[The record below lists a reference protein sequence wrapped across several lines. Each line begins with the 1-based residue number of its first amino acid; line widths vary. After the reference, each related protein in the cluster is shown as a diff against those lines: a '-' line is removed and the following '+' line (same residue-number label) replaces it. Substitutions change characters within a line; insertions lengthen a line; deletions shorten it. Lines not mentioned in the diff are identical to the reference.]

1 MFQADLIASCIKNN
15 KVAKKQFFDTYFGK
29 ISHLALRYSKN
40 SSQSEHIAMQGF
52 AHVFSKLNQFKSQSS
67 LTINEFIKHEFISF
81 AVNYIKEIRSEYYV
95 ASTVKAIDDPDKT
108 YDLFLDSKFI
118 DVKNVNKD
126 VLIKS
131 LQSLVP
137 SQRMTFNLVVIDNY
151 SLLQTSEF
159 LDTNEQSI
167 KSTLEKARFN
177 LQKNIETNLKLSNYE
192 SAV

>member
-1 MFQADLIASCIKNN
+1 MFQADLIALCIKNN
-15 KVAKKQFFDTYFGK
+15 KVAKKQFFETYFGK
-29 ISHLALRYSKN
+29 MSFIALRYSKN
-40 SSQSEHIAMQGF
+40 TAQSDHIAMQGF

-67 LTINEFIKHEFISF
+67 LTINEFVKHEFISF
-81 AVNYIKEIRSEYYV
+81 IVNYIKEIRSEYYV

-118 DVKNVNKD
+118 DLKNVSKD

-131 LQSLVP
+131 IQALVP
-137 SQRMTFNLVVIDNY
+137 SQRLTFNMVVLDNY
-151 SLLQTSEF
+151 SLAQTSEF